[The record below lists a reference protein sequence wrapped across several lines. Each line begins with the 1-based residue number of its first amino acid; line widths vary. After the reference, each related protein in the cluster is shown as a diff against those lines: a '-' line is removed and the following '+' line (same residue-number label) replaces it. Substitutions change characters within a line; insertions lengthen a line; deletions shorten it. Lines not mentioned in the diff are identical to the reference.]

1 MYNYP
6 MAIKQELEKY
16 NSTYSAERLTAF
28 AYSATDKFDDIVNNY
43 SNNIKIAQAMYPELC
58 VLEVILRNSID
69 SILKKYI
76 SPTWIE
82 DEVNNQ
88 GFLDNSEHSVLL
100 KTYNDTVD
108 ECKYNSKQFSTG
120 KVIAN
125 LNFGFWTNLCVK
137 KYNSKIWNK
146 QRCFYG
152 IFPNYNGKM
161 SINII
166 AKKLYNIRRLR
177 NRIFHYEKIFKYPQ
191 RTLGLYNDILEILS
205 YLPSDNLEILK
216 QTTTFIKTYNEL
228 TQK

>member
-6 MAIKQELEKY
+6 MAMKQELEKY

-28 AYSATDKFDDIVNNY
+28 AYSATDKIDDIVNNY

-108 ECKYNSKQFSTG
+108 ECK
-120 KVIAN
+120 
-125 LNFGFWTNLCVK
+125 
-137 KYNSKIWNK
+137 
-146 QRCFYG
+146 
-152 IFPNYNGKM
+152 
-161 SINII
+161 
-166 AKKLYNIRRLR
+166 
-177 NRIFHYEKIFKYPQ
+177 
-191 RTLGLYNDILEILS
+191 
-205 YLPSDNLEILK
+205 
-216 QTTTFIKTYNEL
+216 
-228 TQK
+228 